1 MAELSTLV
9 EDIYK
14 VVEDR
19 GGWDK
24 AVNDFFKE
32 QVGATTWRRL
42 AEPEEE
48 RGTLRMSSIGQPCE
62 RKLWYSVN
70 AYKEGEPL
78 RPETR
83 IKFLYG
89 DILEDL
95 LLSLAVAAGHTV
107 QGHQDELTIAG
118 IKGHRD
124 AVIDGVTVD
133 VKSAST
139 FSFKKFQ
146 QHNLEKEDPFGYL
159 TQLASYVYAAKGDPL
174 VTDNKGGAFLVI
186 DKQHGKLCLDY
197 YDFEATGHLKAIP
210 ELYADRIESAGKKKP
225 PFRGYRDVDEGKSG
239 NKKLCMECSYC
250 GFKKLCWPG
259 LRTFTYARGPV
270 FLTKVKRK
278 PDVPEVRT

>member
-124 AVIDGVTVD
+124 AVIDGVTV
-133 VKSAST
+133 
-139 FSFKKFQ
+139 
-146 QHNLEKEDPFGYL
+146 E
-159 TQLASYVYAAKGDPL
+159 
-174 VTDNKGGAFLVI
+174 
-186 DKQHGKLCLDY
+186 
-197 YDFEATGHLKAIP
+197 
-210 ELYADRIESAGKKKP
+210 
-225 PFRGYRDVDEGKSG
+225 
-239 NKKLCMECSYC
+239 
-250 GFKKLCWPG
+250 
-259 LRTFTYARGPV
+259 
-270 FLTKVKRK
+270 
-278 PDVPEVRT
+278 